1 MPQITLFPSTVTVKR
16 FVMTLGAV
24 GETHYSIRR
33 RSDGLFQ
40 VYHDDPYVGIN
51 QPYEFHDEQWGGLFG
66 SAEAA
71 EKELLRLRPGSD
83 ARRASLVIH
92 MGIKRSCILG

>member
-1 MPQITLFPSTVTVKR
+1 MPETTLFPSTTTVKR
-16 FVMTLGAV
+16 FVMRFGAS

-40 VYHDDPYVGIN
+40 VYHDDPYVGIS
-51 QPYEFHDEQWGGLFG
+51 QSYEFHDEQWGGLFD

-71 EKELLRLRPGSD
+71 EKELLRLRPG
-83 ARRASLVIH
+83 LEVTPH
-92 MGIKRSCILG
+92 ELG

>member
-1 MPQITLFPSTVTVKR
+1 MSDFPKATLFPSTTTRKR
-16 FVMTLGAV
+16 LVLRSDAG

-40 VYHDDPYVGIN
+40 VHHDDPYRGID
-51 QPYEFHDEQWGGLFG
+51 QPYAFHDEQWGGLFD

-71 EKELLRLRPGSD
+71 EKELLRLRPGLEV
-83 ARRASLVIH
+83 A
-92 MGIKRSCILG
+92 

>member
-1 MPQITLFPSTVTVKR
+1 MPRNTLFPSTTTVKR
-16 FVMTLGAV
+16 LVFRSGTA

-40 VYHDDPYVGIN
+40 VYHDDPYRGIN
-51 QPYEFHDEQWGGLFG
+51 QPYEFHDEQWGGLFD

-71 EKELLRLRPGSD
+71 EKELLRLRPGLEV
-83 ARRASLVIH
+83 A
-92 MGIKRSCILG
+92 GEYE